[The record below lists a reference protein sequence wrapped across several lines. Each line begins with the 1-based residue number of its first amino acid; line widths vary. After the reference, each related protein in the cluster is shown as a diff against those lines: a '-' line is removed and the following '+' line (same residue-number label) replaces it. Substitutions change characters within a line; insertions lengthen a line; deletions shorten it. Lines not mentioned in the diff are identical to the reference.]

1 MSLKLVGVVALAG
14 LSAVAAYLFLFRKKE
29 EETIDEEIAEQI
41 KEVSKTTEI
50 DKVEDG
56 FQEIAASTTVKKE
69 ITQIGSIED
78 IPSQPAQPDTEINS
92 FEADGEDLTGKTES
106 LMEWIDRQ
114 LKEAE
119 SKSRNAT
126 PAPES
131 QIIINASPDLNINET
146 DNTLITPEKGN
157 SEESLVSEI
166 KQTKT
171 YKDEDNFTA
180 IEETKDLNKI
190 ETDNTVV
197 TPDKED
203 NSEESMASEI
213 VENNPDLNEDNFT
226 AIEET
231 KEEKDDSLDS
241 IEIIEMTEVENV
253 PTQEETAQS
262 NANQQNESQEI
273 IEPQTN
279 KDDWNEKCTQEEN
292 QSIEIID
299 IKINSEEDREVE
311 AEEINPVQPS
321 AAIFSDSALS
331 INKQENVTY
340 TESVNISI
348 ADNNP
353 ESLISDISDVN
364 NTAAQTDIENSI
376 SAETDDKIDAEND
389 SSEVTIISEV
399 SPDKNGLAVHAEFAE
414 SVADLAKNTKIE
426 IESLKD
432 AECIMNSL
440 VDEDSDAE
448 IQLLKESSGKK
459 NSILEDSDL
468 SGNDSDSGSCAES
481 VNTEV
486 TVDEAKSDD
495 SEKEVNGNGEE
506 NSKDELNDSIGL
518 MLRPSWQIKKP
529 QKTLSGMDA
538 KLTSI

>member
-29 EETIDEEIAEQI
+29 EETIEEEIAEQI

-131 QIIINASPDLNINET
+131 QIASPDLNINET

-241 IEIIEMTEVENV
+241 IEIIEMTEVENI

-262 NANQQNESQEI
+262 NSNQQNESQEI

-321 AAIFSDSALS
+321 VAIFSDSALS

-389 SSEVTIISEV
+389 SSEVTISEV

>member
-29 EETIDEEIAEQI
+29 EETIEEEIAEQI

-180 IEETKDLNKI
+180 IEETKDLNKN

-262 NANQQNESQEI
+262 NSNQQNESQEI